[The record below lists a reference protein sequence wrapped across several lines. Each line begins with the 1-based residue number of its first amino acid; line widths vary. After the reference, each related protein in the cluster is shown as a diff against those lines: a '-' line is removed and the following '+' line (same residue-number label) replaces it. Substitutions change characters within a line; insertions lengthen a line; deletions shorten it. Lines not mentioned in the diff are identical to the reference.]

1 MKIPLWLHDNLLLKA
16 SSVLLAIV
24 VWTMVRG
31 EVRTTKV
38 FHRVPYQ
45 LEIPSS
51 MGIVEK
57 SVRSL
62 KITLAGP
69 TDTMRDT
76 LKNSIRVMH
85 HLKGVQGPGAVQ
97 FPLTSEDFVLP
108 TGVELLD
115 VSPKYLNVVLD
126 RLIDKELKVK
136 PQFVGKPE
144 QGFQIREHSVNPT
157 IVKMTGPEGKLQK
170 LTEIETQPILLTG
183 RTRSFIQ
190 TVALKPLLDDI
201 HHQKVQ
207 YVDVYVKIQTQ
218 LAKKTF
224 EHVGLMTLQGSKGE
238 PVHFDPATVQV
249 TLEGSSDFLEKISEG
264 DIRAY
269 VDVADLKS
277 GKYQL
282 PVNILPIQGASVV
295 NIDPHVIE
303 VEVIGPLETVS

>member
-1 MKIPLWLHDNLLLKA
+1 MNIPSWLHHNFLLKI
-16 SSVLLAIV
+16 SSVLLSIA

-38 FHRVPYQ
+38 FHRVNYQ

-51 MGIVEK
+51 MGVVEK
-57 SVRSL
+57 SVRFL
-62 KITLAGP
+62 KITLTGP
-69 TDTMRDT
+69 RDVMRET
-76 LKNSIRVMH
+76 LKNSIRIVH
-85 HLKGVQGPGAVQ
+85 RLKGIQGPGAVQ
-97 FPLTSEDFVLP
+97 FQLSSKDFALP
-108 TGVELLD
+108 SGVELLD
-115 VSPKYLNVVLD
+115 VSPRYLRVVLD

-136 PQFVGKPE
+136 PQFVGNPG
-144 QGFQIREHSVNPT
+144 QGFQMREHSVNPT
-157 IVKMTGPEGKLQK
+157 IVKVRGPEGKLQK

-190 TVALKPLLDDI
+190 TVALKPLLEEI

-218 LAKKTF
+218 LSKKTF
-224 EHVGLMTLQGSKGE
+224 EHVRLMTLQGSKGE
-238 PVHFDPATVQV
+238 PVHFEPATVKV
-249 TLEGSSDFLEKISEG
+249 TLEGPGDFLEKINDT

-282 PVNILPIQGASVV
+282 PVNILPIQGTSVV
-295 NIDPHVIE
+295 NVDPHVVE
-303 VEVIGPLETVS
+303 VEVIGALETVS

>member
-1 MKIPLWLHDNLLLKA
+1 MKIPLWLHHNLLLKV
-16 SSVLLAIV
+16 SSILLSIV

-38 FHRVPYQ
+38 FHRMVYQ

-51 MGIVEK
+51 MGVVEK

-69 TDTMRDT
+69 RDIMRDT
-76 LKNSIRVMH
+76 LKNSIRIVH
-85 HLKGVQGPGAVQ
+85 RLKGIQGPGAIQ
-97 FPLTSEDFVLP
+97 FQLTSEDFILP
-108 TGVELLD
+108 AGVELLD
-115 VSPKYLNVVLD
+115 VYPKYLKVVLD

-136 PQFVGKPE
+136 SQFVGNPG
-144 QGFQIREHSVNPT
+144 QGFQVREHSVNPT
-157 IVKMTGPEGKLQK
+157 IVKVKGPEGKLQK

-190 TVALKPLLDDI
+190 TVALKPLLDDV
-201 HHQKVQ
+201 HHEKVQ

-218 LAKKTF
+218 LSKKTF
-224 EHVGLMTLQGSKGE
+224 EPVGLMTLQGSKGE
-238 PVHFDPATVQV
+238 PVRFEPSTVKV
-249 TLEGSSDFLEKISEG
+249 ILEGSGDFLQKISDA

-282 PVNILPIQGASVV
+282 PVNVLPLQGASVV
-295 NIDPHVIE
+295 NVYPHVVE
-303 VEVIGPLETVS
+303 VEVIGTLEAVE